1 MPEHTPPRPAPGRQY
16 SPVPTHHEPS
26 NPDAERP
33 SLPRRV
39 IRSRAASPLRLVI
52 FAFLSFHPS
61 AMPWLARPNYAREL
75 RAAFF
80 LPWVLAATEGG
91 VVGFIV
97 RKLYDGIVD
106 DTLLN
111 ILVGVVATAPALANI
126 TSFIWSSIAQSR
138 PKIRMITGLQLGIVI
153 AVAAMSIAPRS
164 AQGVW
169 VFVAA
174 ALAARVCIAGIV
186 TIRATVWGVNYT
198 QQRATVTGKFQTIT
212 LLLNASAII
221 LLGTMMQIDERWY
234 RVLVPIGGL
243 VALIGISNYARIR
256 VRGQRALLSAERSA
270 STAASNVITRIL
282 AVYRKDRDFTR
293 YQLCQFTMGFGNL
306 MTIAPFVIIAKEQF
320 NLDYLPG
327 LVFTQILPM
336 GLMPFFIPLWAR
348 LLDRVHII
356 RFRAIHSWVF
366 VAVFLVAIIA
376 CQLDILWMI
385 FLAAALRGVAFGGGA
400 LAWNLGHLQFVK
412 PDRATDYMAAHV
424 TLTGVRGLIAPIVGV
439 GLYELIESTAPGEG
453 SWVFLV
459 GSAFTI
465 TGAIGFALLARALP
479 DAGRTQTAPT

>member
-1 MPEHTPPRPAPGRQY
+1 
-16 SPVPTHHEPS
+16 VPIDDEPS
-26 NPDAERP
+26 IQDAGRP

-39 IRSRAASPLRLVI
+39 IRSRVASPIRFVI

-61 AMPWLARPNYAREL
+61 VMPWLSRPNYAREL

-97 RKLYDGIVD
+97 RKLYDGVVP

-111 ILVGVVATAPALANI
+111 TLVGVVATAPALANV
-126 TSFIWSSIAQSR
+126 TSFLWSSVAQSR
-138 PKIRMITGLQLGIVI
+138 PKIRIITALQLGIVI
-153 AVAAMSIAPRS
+153 SVAAMSIAPTT
-164 AQGVW
+164 APGVW
-169 VFVAA
+169 VFVGA

-198 QQRATVTGKFQTIT
+198 EDRARVTGKFQTVT
-212 LLLNASAII
+212 LILNASAII

-243 VALIGISNYARIR
+243 VALIGIGNYALIR
-256 VRGQRALLSAERSA
+256 VRSEKVLLRAERNA
-270 STAASNVITRIL
+270 SDASSHVVARI
-282 AVYRKDRDFTR
+282 VGVFRNDRGFTR
-293 YQLCQFTMGFGNL
+293 YQALQFVMGFGNL

-336 GLMPFFIPLWAR
+336 GMMPLFIPMWAR

-366 VAVFLVAIIA
+366 VAVFIVALWA

-439 GLYELIESTAPGEG
+439 GLYELIESARPGEG
-453 SWVFLV
+453 SWVFLA
-459 GSAFTI
+459 GMAFTI
-465 TGAIGFALLARALP
+465 TGAIGFALLARTLP
-479 DAGRTQTAPT
+479 DSGRTQATLS